1 MSGSNSSGRG
11 AAPEAPLSFT
21 VHSMPSPGID
31 DAAARRTASGR
42 LKMLLVLAVCA
53 APVIASYVAYFVVR
67 PAARSN
73 YAELI
78 EPLRPIPRDL
88 LLTDLQGQRVE
99 PASLKRQWL
108 LVVVAGGACD
118 AVCEKQLWLQR
129 QLRETFGRD
138 KDRVDKLWLIPDGQ
152 TPRAETLAAVGVGV
166 GAGGG
171 VAPATVLRVDAAQLS
186 EWLQAAPGHS
196 LGEHLYLV
204 DPMGAWMMR
213 APPNPDAAKL
223 KRDIE
228 RLLRASASWDQPG
241 R

>member
-1 MSGSNSSGRG
+1 M
-11 AAPEAPLSFT
+11 SFT

-53 APVIASYVAYFVVR
+53 APVIASYFTYFVVR
-67 PAARSN
+67 PLSRSN
-73 YAELI
+73 YGELI
-78 EPLRPIPRDL
+78 EPLRPMPRDL
-88 LLTDLQGQRVE
+88 ELTDLQGRRVE
-99 PASLKRQWL
+99 PASLKKQWL

-118 AVCEKQLWLQR
+118 TLCEKQLWLQR
-129 QLRETFGRD
+129 QLRETLGRD
-138 KDRVDKLWLIPDGQ
+138 KDRLDKLWLIPDDRA
-152 TPRAETLAAVGVGV
+152 PRAEVLAAL

-186 EWLQAAPGHS
+186 DWLQAATGHA

-213 APPNPDAAKL
+213 APPNPDAARF

-228 RLLRASASWDQPG
+228 RLLRASASWDQAG